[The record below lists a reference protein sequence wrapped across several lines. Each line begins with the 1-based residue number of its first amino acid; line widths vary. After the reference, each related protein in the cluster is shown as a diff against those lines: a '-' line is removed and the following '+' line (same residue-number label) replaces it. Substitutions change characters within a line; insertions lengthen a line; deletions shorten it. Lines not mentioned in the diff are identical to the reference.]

1 VTIAEGR
8 DSMAKHAKP
17 YVPEEQTY
25 TIYVKHTFTGQVVVE
40 AASLD
45 EAVAIARD
53 VQSDNKVSWLEDQ
66 VSFVV

>member
-1 VTIAEGR
+1 MIAEER

-17 YVPEEQTY
+17 YVPEPY
-25 TIYVKHTFTGQVVVE
+25 TIYVKQLSTGQVVVE

-53 VQSDNKVSWLEDQ
+53 TWQDHKVLWLEDE